1 MRLLLLLGFMWCVE
15 WVAAQDRLTDIA
27 GAERRGA
34 EALFKEERSG
44 AANNTDVVQVR
55 LEVKV
60 DPAIKY
66 IAGKVTTGFV
76 ATEQLDF
83 IEFDFTDTLQVDSV
97 YYHGSPKAFIHLNN
111 IVHIDLPSRSA
122 GVLDSVS
129 VFYSGVPSPSGFGSV
144 IFAEHDSFPV
154 VWTLSE
160 PYGALD
166 WWPCKQTLKDKID
179 SLDVLVTTVD
189 TLQAASNGL
198 LVDTVISGNL
208 KTFHWKHRYP
218 IATYLVCF
226 AVTNYQVYYDYV
238 PYGNDTLKVWNYV
251 YPEDLTDAVPQT
263 SRIVPMIQL
272 YDSLFGV
279 YPFQQEKYGHAQ
291 FGWGGGM
298 EHQTMTFVTDFGF
311 ELIAHELGHHWFGDK
326 VTCSSWEEI
335 WLNEGFATYLS
346 GLCYEHLAPEWWTA
360 FKQTRIEG
368 ACNQPS
374 GSVWCDDTTSVSRIF
389 EPHLSYSKGAIVLH
403 QLRYLL
409 GDEAF
414 FTGLRAYLNDATQ
427 AYGFGTTAKLKQYLE
442 QAGNRD
448 LTEYFNDYVF
458 GRGFPSY
465 QVTWQQDFSNRVQ
478 LTLGQTQSHPSVSF
492 FEMPVQLKF
501 IGVGQDT
508 IITVNPGASG
518 QTFELRLPFAADS
531 VVFDP
536 DFWILSSNNTINRI
550 PAYQFSAQVFPN
562 PVVDQIQLRVESE
575 ESRNVDVKVYDVAG
589 ALVYSTQLFVHSG
602 SDIVSLD
609 AGKLRTG
616 VYTLNLAVPGKT
628 IKTGF
633 VKSGR

>member
-15 WVAAQDRLTDIA
+15 WVNAQDRLTDIA

-34 EALFKEERSG
+34 EAFFKEERSG

-55 LEVKV
+55 LEVTV

-66 IAGKVTTGFV
+66 ISGKVTTGFV

-83 IEFDFTDTLQVDSV
+83 IEFDFTDTLTVDSV
-97 YYHGSPKAFIHLNN
+97 YYHGQPKAFSHLNN
-111 IVHIDLPSRSA
+111 VVHIDLPSRSE
-122 GVLDSVS
+122 GVLDSIS
-129 VFYSGVPSPSGFGSV
+129 VYYSGVPSPSGFGS
-144 IFAEHDSFPV
+144 IIYAQHDSFPV

-160 PYGALD
+160 PYGAMD

-198 LVDTVISGNL
+198 LVDTITSGNL

-226 AVTNYQVYYDYV
+226 AVTNYSVYYDYV
-238 PYGNDTLKVWNYV
+238 PYGGDTLKVWNYV
-251 YPEDLTDAVPQT
+251 YPESFAEAPAQT
-263 SRIVPMIQL
+263 AYIVPIMQL

-279 YPFQQEKYGHAQ
+279 YPFNHEKYGHAQ

-298 EHQTMTFVTDFGF
+298 EHQTITFVTDFGF
-311 ELIAHELGHHWFGDK
+311 ELIAHELAHHWFGDK

-346 GLCYEHLAPEWWTA
+346 GLCYEHIAPEWWTA

-409 GDEAF
+409 GDNAF
-414 FTGLRAYLNDATQ
+414 FAGLRTYLDDAAHAYK
-427 AYGFGTTAKLKQYLE
+427 FGTTESLKNHLE

-448 LTEYFNDYVF
+448 LDEYFSDYVF

-465 QVTWQQDFSNRVQ
+465 QVTWQQDFGNQVQ
-478 LTLGQTQSHPSVSF
+478 VTLGQTQSHPSVSF
-492 FEMPVQLKF
+492 FEMPVQLQF
-501 IGVGQDT
+501 IGAGKDT
-508 IITVNPGASG
+508 IITLNATSAG
-518 QTFELRLPFAADS
+518 QVFTFKLPFAVDS
-531 VVFDP
+531 VIFDP
-536 DFWILSSNNTINRI
+536 NYWILSSNNSITRI
-550 PAYQFSAQVFPN
+550 PAYKFSGQVYPN
-562 PVVDQIQLRVESE
+562 PVSQQIQLRVETE
-575 ESRNVDVKVYDVAG
+575 ESRTMEVKIFDMAG
-589 ALVYSTQLFVHSG
+589 ALVYSGSIFVHSG
-602 SDIVSLD
+602 SEVVKLD
-609 AGKLRTG
+609 APLLQAG
-616 VYTLNLAVPGKT
+616 VYQLSLTVPGKT

-633 VKSGR
+633 VKTAK